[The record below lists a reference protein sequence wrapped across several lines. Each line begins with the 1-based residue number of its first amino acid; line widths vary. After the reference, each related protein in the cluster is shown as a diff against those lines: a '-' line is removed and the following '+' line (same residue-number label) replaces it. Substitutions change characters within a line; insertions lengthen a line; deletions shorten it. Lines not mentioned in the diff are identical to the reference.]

1 MIVKKYKELGSTHK
15 YLKENYKEYQPNTVI
30 IAEKQTDGIGTKGR
44 TWFTGSEKNI
54 AMSIL
59 YKPNCKLQ
67 NLNGLTIK
75 IANIIQE
82 KIKYLYDINL
92 KIKEPNDLMLNNKKI
107 CGILTEINTIGDKI
121 NYLIISIGFN
131 VNEMG
136 FPEELESIATSL
148 KKEMNKELN
157 KEELTQQFINSLENI
172 F

>member
-1 MIVKKYKELGSTHK
+1 
-15 YLKENYKEYQPNTVI
+15 
-30 IAEKQTDGIGTKGR
+30 
-44 TWFTGSEKNI
+44 
-54 AMSIL
+54 MSIL

-157 KEELTQQFINSLENI
+157 KEELTQQFINIL
-172 F
+172 